1 MRIQKISFTSQNRYK
16 NNNNKRRNTF
26 EVKTESPLKEGLNTA
41 GAWFAFGVGL
51 DYVSKKMG
59 NFSKSPVKNSIII
72 NGLISAAAGAF
83 VGTKMFLHKN
93 NN

>member
-16 NNNNKRRNTF
+16 NNNNKRRNIY
-26 EVKTESPLKEGLNTA
+26 EIEPKSPFKEGLNTA
-41 GAWFAFGVGL
+41 AAWFAFGVGM

-83 VGTKMFLHKN
+83 VGTKMLLHKN

>member
-16 NNNNKRRNTF
+16 NNNNKRKNTY
-26 EVKTESPLKEGLNTA
+26 EVTSESPLKEGLNTA
-41 GAWFAFGVGL
+41 AAWFAFGVGL
-51 DYVSKKMG
+51 DFVSKKMG